1 MQPSLPVI
9 RKRSSTAGSVGERR
23 RRRQVAS
30 TAVDAIDVDGLEKRY
45 GDVHAVDGVS
55 FAVARGE
62 TFGILGPNGA
72 GKTTTLEMIE
82 GLTRPDAGSIEILG
96 EPVWPNPTRV
106 QGRIGVQLQKNA
118 MFENLT
124 AAELLD
130 LFAPLLRRAARGP
143 RAAAARARRPRGEGR
158 LAGAAALGRPA
169 AAARDRA
176 RARAR
181 PRDRVPRRA
190 DDRARPAGAPQ
201 PLGGDPRRR
210 GREPHG
216 RADDALPR
224 RGRDAVRSRRDH
236 GRRAHHRARLAAGAD
251 RRPARPLARG
261 LRGRRARR
269 GRRSPALDGVQT
281 RDERRR
287 RLRADV
293 DGAAA
298 HAARPGRAGRGA
310 RASRCAASSVR
321 QPTLEDVFLDA
332 TGTEFRE

>member
-1 MQPSLPVI
+1 
-9 RKRSSTAGSVGERR
+9 
-23 RRRQVAS
+23 
-30 TAVDAIDVDGLEKRY
+30 
-45 GDVHAVDGVS
+45 
-55 FAVARGE
+55 
-62 TFGILGPNGA
+62 
-72 GKTTTLEMIE
+72 MIE

-96 EPVWPNPTRV
+96 QPVWPNPTRV

-130 LFAPLLRRAARGP
+130 LFAKFYGVPLEGRAPRLLALVGLEEKADVAGAPALRRA
-143 RAAAARARRPRGEGR
+143 
-158 LAGAAALGRPA
+158 A

-201 PLGGDPRRR
+201 PLGRDPRGR
-210 GREPHG
+210 GREPH
-216 RADDALPR
+216 RRPDDALPR
-224 RGRDAVRSRRDH
+224 RGRDAVRPRRDH

-251 RRPARPLARG
+251 RRPARPLARD

-269 GRRSPALDGVQT
+269 GRARRARRRAA

-293 DGAAA
+293 DGAPA
-298 HAARPGRAGRGA
+298 HAARPVALAEARGVEMRGLA
-310 RASRCAASSVR
+310 VR